1 MIVSTF
7 FAARVC
13 VCVCVI
19 GSVLEMF
26 LSMVQSDDGDTQQVV
41 LT

>member
-7 FAARVC
+7 FAAR